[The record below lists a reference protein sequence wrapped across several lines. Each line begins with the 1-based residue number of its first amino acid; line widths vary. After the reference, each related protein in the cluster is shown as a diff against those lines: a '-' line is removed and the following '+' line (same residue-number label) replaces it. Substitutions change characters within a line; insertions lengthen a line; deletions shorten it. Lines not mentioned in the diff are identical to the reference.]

1 MNQRNTIRLSD
12 TVDSYERKVHINVRN
27 GKVTMVYRW
36 KDRYSDK
43 KHTQRTTMND
53 DQTEHLLSVLERMRD
68 KIAEQSE
75 EV

>member
-1 MNQRNTIRLSD
+1 MNQKNTIALSD
-12 TVDSYERKVHINVRN
+12 TVDAYQRKVHINVRH

-53 DQTEHLLSVLERMRD
+53 SQTEHLLSVLERMRE
-68 KIAEQSE
+68 KIKSE
-75 EV
+75 M